1 VKRLPAVG
9 SGGAQVPGAVS
20 VGGAGSIVLRRRL
33 LGLCGATVLGRPA
46 APILR
51 AAAAGAM
58 APIAVAGA
66 MASKDASAAVA
77 ESLSRLPSAVTAQ
90 AGELRRLGV
99 GTMRW
104 FGLHVYDAALWVRDS
119 AWNAGDTFALDI
131 VYARSI
137 AGKALAESSITEM
150 KRVGFTDEAQ
160 HARWL
165 PAMARTFP
173 DVGRGDRLVG
183 LNLKGAG
190 AAFFNQDRALGTI
203 DDPEFARAFFA
214 IWLDPRTRE
223 PQLRNRL
230 LGKA

>member
-1 VKRLPAVG
+1 MLARPSAVIVPPALIAG
-9 SGGAQVPGAVS
+9 LAPG
-20 VGGAGSIVLRRRL
+20 R
-33 LGLCGATVLGRPA
+33 
-46 APILR
+46 
-51 AAAAGAM
+51 
-58 APIAVAGA
+58 
-66 MASKDASAAVA
+66 ASAAVA
-77 ESLSRLPSAVTAQ
+77 QSLSKLPGAVTAQ

-104 FGLHVYDAALWVRDS
+104 FGLHVYDAALWVRE
-119 AWNAGDTFALDI
+119 AGWDPADTFALDI
-131 VYARSI
+131 VYARDI

-165 PAMARTFP
+165 PAMVRTFP

-203 DDPEFARAFFA
+203 DDPVFARAFFA

-230 LGKA
+230 LGKG

>member
-1 VKRLPAVG
+1 MSRAH
-9 SGGAQVPGAVS
+9 A
-20 VGGAGSIVLRRRL
+20 AGRRRL
-33 LGLCGATVLGRPA
+33 LGLSGAAILSRPA
-46 APILR
+46 SMLALPAL
-51 AAAAGAM
+51 ATGAM
-58 APIAVAGA
+58 PRR
-66 MASKDASAAVA
+66 ASAAVSQ
-77 ESLSRLPSAVTAQ
+77 SLSRLPPAVTAQ

-104 FGLHVYDAALWVRDS
+104 FGLHVYDAALWVRD
-119 AWNAGDTFALDI
+119 ATWDPADTFVLDI
-131 VYARSI
+131 VYARDI
-137 AGKALAESSITEM
+137 AGKALADSSITEM

-165 PAMARTFP
+165 PAMVRTFP

-203 DDPEFARAFFA
+203 DDPLFARAFFA

-230 LGKA
+230 LGKV

>member
-1 VKRLPAVG
+1 MTRLPARVDPEP
-9 SGGAQVPGAVS
+9 ALPPFARR
-20 VGGAGSIVLRRRL
+20 RRRL
-33 LGLCGATVLGRPA
+33 GLYGATLLGRPA
-46 APILR
+46 IPLAR
-51 AAAAGAM
+51 
-58 APIAVAGA
+58 AVAGSMLA
-66 MASKDASAAVA
+66 PVALASTMAATGASAAVVEA
-77 ESLSRLPSAVTAQ
+77 LSRLPPAVATQ
-90 AGELRRLGV
+90 AGDLRRLGA

-104 FGLHVYDAALWVRDS
+104 FGLHVYDAALWVRDTTWD
-119 AWNAGDTFALDI
+119 ARDTFALDI

-165 PAMARTFP
+165 PAMVRTFP

-183 LNLKGAG
+183 LNLKGTG

>member
-1 VKRLPAVG
+1 MSHAH
-9 SGGAQVPGAVS
+9 A
-20 VGGAGSIVLRRRL
+20 AGRRRL
-33 LGLCGATVLGRPA
+33 LGLSGAAILSRPA
-46 APILR
+46 SMLALPAL
-51 AAAAGAM
+51 AAGAM
-58 APIAVAGA
+58 PGR
-66 MASKDASAAVA
+66 ASAAVSQ
-77 ESLSRLPSAVTAQ
+77 SLSRLPPGVTAQ

-104 FGLHVYDAALWVRDS
+104 FGLHVYDAALWVREATWDP
-119 AWNAGDTFALDI
+119 ADTFALDI
-131 VYARSI
+131 VYARDI
-137 AGKALAESSITEM
+137 AGKALADSSITEM

-165 PAMARTFP
+165 PAMVRTFP

-203 DDPEFARAFFA
+203 DDPVFARAFFA

-230 LGKA
+230 LGKV